1 MKKLLLLLLIV
12 FIPCYVAAQEP
23 PPPAEAGDFSQS
35 LDLILPDDLE
45 QNADLDFSFL
55 IDDITT
61 PATLVVNDQY
71 TLEKIN
77 NEFWYVIVLA
87 CLSVVSILIV
97 LYFLKMRTD
106 STSSDIVHAAGLPL
120 IVFGTIILVLIVD
133 TSEQLTAAIGIMGA
147 IAGYLFRSVQGSDKG
162 SNQNHET

>member
-23 PPPAEAGDFSQS
+23 PPPAEGNFSQS
-35 LDLILPDDLE
+35 LGLVLPDNLE

-55 IDDITT
+55 IDEIAT
-61 PATLVVNDQY
+61 PTTLVVNDQY

-147 IAGYLFRSVQGSDKG
+147 IAGYLFRSVQETGKG
-162 SNQNHET
+162 SGVDQEL

>member
-12 FIPCYVAAQEP
+12 LIPCYVTAQEP
-23 PPPAEAGDFSQS
+23 TPPSEGGDFSQS
-35 LDLILPDDLE
+35 FDLVLPEDLE
-45 QNADLDFSFL
+45 QNADLDFSYL
-55 IDDITT
+55 IDDITS
-61 PATLVVNDQY
+61 PAVPAVSGQY

-97 LYFLKMRTD
+97 LYFLKLRAD
-106 STSSDIVHAAGLPL
+106 STSADVVHAAGLPL
-120 IVFGTIILVLIVD
+120 IVFGTIILVLVVD

-147 IAGYLFRSVQGSDKG
+147 IAGYLFRSAQETGKG
-162 SNQNHET
+162 PSVKQES